1 MDLFD
6 GLDHGGSLTAS
17 FSSLQLDSAMVIGVG
32 TDILFPLVQQQALAD
47 ALAEKVADVAFV
59 PLDSLQG
66 HDSFLV
72 DMDRFRPAM
81 AAYF

>member
-1 MDLFD
+1 MI
-6 GLDHGGSLTAS
+6 GGR
-17 FSSLQLDSAMVIGVG
+17 
-32 TDILFPLVQQQALAD
+32 TDALFPLSQQQALAD
-47 ALAEKVADVAFV
+47 ALGEKVPDVAFV
-59 PLDSLQG
+59 PLDSIQG